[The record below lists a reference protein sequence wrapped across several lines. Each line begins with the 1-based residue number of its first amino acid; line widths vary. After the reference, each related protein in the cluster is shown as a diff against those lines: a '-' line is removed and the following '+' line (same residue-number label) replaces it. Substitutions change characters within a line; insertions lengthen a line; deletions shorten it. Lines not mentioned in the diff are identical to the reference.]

1 MEYHGWPLSDSDSG
15 IGQYVIQSQ
24 NPLITGGQYG
34 IDASVISILGYAGV
48 ILMMLYRQSTAKMNM

>member
-1 MEYHGWPLSDSDSG
+1 M
-15 IGQYVIQSQ
+15 IQSQ